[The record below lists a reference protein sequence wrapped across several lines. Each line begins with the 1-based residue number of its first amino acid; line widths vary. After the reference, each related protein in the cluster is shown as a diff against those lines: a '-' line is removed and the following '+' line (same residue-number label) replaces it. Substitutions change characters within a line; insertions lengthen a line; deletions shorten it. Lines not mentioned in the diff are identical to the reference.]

1 MVAIL
6 NLPLIVESPDDFM
19 GILFLEFLVEL
30 QHELLA
36 KQGILYQQV
45 DNLFQEFSDLGVI
58 VFLETEDFTT

>member
-1 MVAIL
+1 MLAIL

-30 QHELLA
+30 QRELLA
-36 KQGILYQQV
+36 KQGILYRQV
-45 DNLFQEFSDLGVI
+45 DNLFQEFLGLVVI